1 MLSYLVRNIYLE
13 LQQGI
18 CCYMVD
24 TFLIALSGFLSESLP
39 GLHPDFVGP
48 EAYII
53 LEVLLKTHITKLGI
67 RVNT

>member
-1 MLSYLVRNIYLE
+1 
-13 LQQGI
+13 
-18 CCYMVD
+18 MVD

-39 GLHPDFVGP
+39 GLHADFVGP

-53 LEVLLKTHITKLGI
+53 LEVLLKTHITKLRI